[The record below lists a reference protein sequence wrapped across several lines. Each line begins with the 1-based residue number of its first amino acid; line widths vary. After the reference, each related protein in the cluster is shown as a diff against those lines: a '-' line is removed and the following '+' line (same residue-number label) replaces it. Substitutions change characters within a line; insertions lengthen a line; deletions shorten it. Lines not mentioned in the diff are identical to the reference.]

1 VLSFRV
7 PRPPRLGRPRRLTSA
22 EVAAI
27 KARPWPRLPWWL
39 WLAAVVATVAMVVVV
54 AGLVSSRPSSVPV
67 GARRSPPAD
76 GFTHGAGQVRVPALA
91 AAEQG
96 RVVRRQAACA
106 RLAGLTVVGRPG
118 EAALLAAAAER
129 LCTFRSTP
137 PIERARSALDQAG
150 AEVAFAEF
158 ELTGNEST
166 TRLGP
171 GRPLVLVNGK
181 FSTSGLPD
189 RIAVLLAHEGT
200 HLAAGRPPTAADEL
214 AAVRAELDA
223 CQRLPAG
230 TSPNRG
236 CVDAAELLDRD
247 DTAALAALREGGYE

>member
-1 VLSFRV
+1 MASFRV
-7 PRPPRLGRPRRLTSA
+7 PRLPHLGRPRRLTSA

-39 WLAAVVATVAMVVVV
+39 WLAALVTTVTMVVVA
-54 AGLVSSRPSSVPV
+54 AGLVSSRPSPVPV

-76 GFTHGAGQVRVPALA
+76 GFTHGAGEVRVPALA
-91 AAEQG
+91 GVELG
-96 RVVRRQAACA
+96 RVVRRQPACA
-106 RLAGLTVVGRPG
+106 RLAGVTVIGRPA
-118 EAALLAAAAER
+118 EAALLAAGAER

-137 PIERARSALDQAG
+137 PIERARSALDKTG

-181 FSTSGLPD
+181 FATSGLPD
-189 RIAVLLAHEGT
+189 RIAVLLVHEGT
-200 HLAAGRPPTAADEL
+200 HLAAGRPPAAADEL

-223 CQRLPAG
+223 CQRLPVG

-236 CVDAAELLDRD
+236 CVDAAQLLADGEA
-247 DTAALAALREGGYE
+247 AALQALRDGGYT